1 MALFFA
7 PWAIIPEPR
16 RCWSNRSRS
25 IRTLPNSHY
34 ELGMVLVFLKD
45 WAPARQEL
53 EKSIAMGATEPQ
65 AHYQLALALRGLG
78 ESELAQK
85 ELQHLPGSESR
96 R

>member
-7 PWAIIPEPR
+7 RWVIIPEPR
-16 RCWSNRSRS
+16 ALLEQSVAIDPS
-25 IRTLPNSHY
+25 LPNSHY
-34 ELGMVLVFLKD
+34 ELGMVLVFLKE

-65 AHYQLALALRGLG
+65 AHYQLALALSGLG

-85 ELQHLPGSESR
+85 EIPRLPGSESR